1 MDGDVGVRPMS
12 PQHTGAAF
20 AILSPVVK
28 GWDDRQHEMAMRK
41 NAVDVLA
48 SEAPLNERIA
58 VNSRMP

>member
-1 MDGDVGVRPMS
+1 MS